1 MKLVNAYILIT
12 LTVILTG
19 FSSVVTAQ
27 TWSLQ
32 QCIDTAV
39 VHNRQLQIS
48 RNDQAIS
55 RERNKE
61 ASSNLIPKV
70 TLNADYKYFTDL
82 PYQIMPTS
90 AFGGPEGQFKE
101 IQFGVPHNIGASVQ
115 ATVPLYNP
123 KIYGGIKTS
132 KIGAEMSDL
141 QYRKTEEDVYF
152 EISNLYY
159 NAQIIH
165 HQIEFIDSNLVNARS
180 LLQKIELLKNQLL
193 ATGSDVSKIQLQISQ
208 LETKRKT
215 ATNQYSQVL
224 NALKFHVGLP
234 LNTDLE
240 IEQDIEYQTTADYS
254 TNESIEITLIKT
266 KNELIDS
273 ELSALQNSRMLP
285 SLNAFGS
292 YGTSGFGYTEK
303 PNEFLDFYPVGFV
316 GLQFSYP
323 LFNGTTTKR
332 QVNRKKLEIN
342 TNQIQLNMLE
352 SQNEMQ
358 FENAKN
364 QKVVAQSTIEN
375 TEKQVKLASDIYQQT
390 VLQNREGT
398 AGLSDVL
405 LADNELRSAQQDYL
419 SAIIDY
425 LKADLDLKKITGNF
439 QFPK

>member
-1 MKLVNAYILIT
+1 MKLVNTYKLVAIT
-12 LTVILTG
+12 ALTLSLTPMA
-19 FSSVVTAQ
+19 TAQ

-32 QCIDTAV
+32 QCIDTAQ

-55 RERNKE
+55 AEQNKE
-61 ASSNLIPKV
+61 AKSNLIPKV
-70 TLNADYKYFTDL
+70 SLNADYKYFTDL

-101 IQFGVPHNIGASVQ
+101 IQFGVPHNIGANIQ

-132 KIGAEMSDL
+132 KIAVEMSDL
-141 QYRKTEEDVYF
+141 LYQKTEEDVYF

-165 HQIEFIDSNLVNARS
+165 NQLIFIDSNLVNASS
-180 LLQKIELLKNQLL
+180 LLQKIELLNQQLL
-193 ATGSDVSKIQLQISQ
+193 ATGNDVSKIQLQINQ
-208 LETKRKT
+208 LETKRKS
-215 ATNQYSQVL
+215 ATSQYSQVI
-224 NALKFHVGLP
+224 NAIKFHLGLP
-234 LNTDLE
+234 LDRNFE
-240 IEQDIEYQTTADYS
+240 IEENIEYQTSADYS
-254 TNESIEITLIKT
+254 INESIDISLIKT
-266 KNELIDS
+266 KNKLISS
-273 ELSALQNSRMLP
+273 ELSSLQNTRILP
-285 SLNAFGS
+285 SLHAIGS

-303 PNEFLDFYPVGFV
+303 PNDFLDFYPVGFLD
-316 GLQFSYP
+316 LQFTYP

-342 TNQIQLNMLE
+342 TNQIQLEMLE

-358 FENAKN
+358 FENATN
-364 QKVVAQSTIEN
+364 QKAVAQDGILT
-375 TEKQVKLASDIYQQT
+375 TEKQVDLASNIYQKT
-390 VLQNREGT
+390 VLQHREGT
-398 AGLSDVL
+398 ASLSDIL
-405 LADNELRSAQQDYL
+405 LADNELRSVQQDYL

-439 QFPK
+439 NQNK